1 MRWQLLK
8 GKWAVECYF
17 GMGLL
22 HKERGGEKKVRIKIV
37 PPKLVSER
45 RKETDWCRVGIRSDS
60 S

>member
-1 MRWQLLK
+1 MLL
-8 GKWAVECYF
+8 WY
-17 GMGLL
+17 GLAPQR
-22 HKERGGEKKVRIKIV
+22 ERGEKKVRIKIV